1 MNISNNYLKSITSSH
16 QFYSVNDTKNT
27 SSGSIEYADTGM
39 KTIKSGAAGASATA
53 RFLNKPILSVMAEKN
68 KLTHL
73 LKTGQVAA
81 FSAELGAIKARAA
94 LVGREVAARM
104 DVLRSSSEPE
114 MAASLPLPADQRT
127 PAGPAIDMSVFLQN
141 LGLLSPDVQLD
152 GAEQN
157 NSLLEGLKN
166 AAGGGSGPTSSW
178 DICESVADAIGDMG
192 SGYLDVFQQAVEK
205 YADFYSDFSDFMA
218 KLKDYMKGDKDGITI
233 LNATKF
239 LAALQELMDKYR
251 PSAYND
257 NSVLYPSSHTYTATK
272 EECEAW
278 CKEMGLDPD
287 KCISAG
293 SGGGYYVHID
303 TSPLQEIYD
312 SVTVNTIWG
321 GSDPGSI
328 GDFAMLCNSAQW
340 AAWQAGMD
348 MQKDKIQTGM
358 QTLTQ
363 KYSNANSTFD
373 NLVKVLSSTISS
385 LQDCDKGFLTI

>member
-27 SSGSIEYADTGM
+27 SSGPTEYADAGM

-53 RFLNKPILSVMAEKN
+53 RFLNKPIQSVMADKN

-73 LKTGQVAA
+73 LKTGQAAA
-81 FSAELGAIKARAA
+81 FSAELGAIKARTA

-104 DVLRSSSEPE
+104 DVLRSSGEPE

-157 NSLLEGLKN
+157 NSLFEGLKN
-166 AAGGGSGPTSSW
+166 AAGGGSGPTSSK

-192 SGYLDVFQQAVEK
+192 SDYLDVFQQAVEK
-205 YADFYSDFSDFMA
+205 YAAFYSDLSDFLS
-218 KLKDYMKGDKDGITI
+218 KLKGFISAGGEGYTHLDVQKFYDAIDALISKYDGTD
-233 LNATKF
+233 A
-239 LAALQELMDKYR
+239 QR
-251 PSAYND
+251 
-257 NSVLYPSSHTYTATK
+257 LYPVEGSASK

-278 CKEMGLDPD
+278 CREMGLDPE
-287 KCISAG
+287 KCIS
-293 SGGGYYVHID
+293 SGTGETGYSVKID
-303 TSPLQEIYD
+303 LSPLYEMKK
-312 SVTVNTIWG
+312 SVAYTG
-321 GSDPGSI
+321 KD
-328 GDFAMLCNSAQW
+328 GDGNYVMALNSAQW
-340 AAWQAGMD
+340 TAWQAGMD

-385 LQDCDKGFLTI
+385 LLDCDKGFLTI

>member
-1 MNISNNYLKSITSSH
+1 
-16 QFYSVNDTKNT
+16 
-27 SSGSIEYADTGM
+27 M

-53 RFLNKPILSVMAEKN
+53 RFLNKPIQSVMADKN

-73 LKTGQVAA
+73 LKTGQAAA
-81 FSAELGAIKARAA
+81 FSAELGAIKARTA

-104 DVLRSSSEPE
+104 DVLRSSGEPE

-157 NSLLEGLKN
+157 NSLFEGLKN
-166 AAGGGSGPTSSW
+166 AAGGGSGPTSSK

-192 SGYLDVFQQAVEK
+192 SDYLDVFQQAVEK
-205 YADFYSDFSDFMA
+205 YAAFYSDLSDFLS
-218 KLKDYMKGDKDGITI
+218 KLKGFISAGGEGYTHLDVQKFYDAIDALISKYDGTD
-233 LNATKF
+233 A
-239 LAALQELMDKYR
+239 QR
-251 PSAYND
+251 
-257 NSVLYPSSHTYTATK
+257 LYPVEGSASK

-278 CKEMGLDPD
+278 CREMGLDPE
-287 KCISAG
+287 KCIS
-293 SGGGYYVHID
+293 SGTGETGYSVKID
-303 TSPLQEIYD
+303 LSPLYEMKK
-312 SVTVNTIWG
+312 SVAYTG
-321 GSDPGSI
+321 KD
-328 GDFAMLCNSAQW
+328 GDGNYVMALNSAQW
-340 AAWQAGMD
+340 TAWQAGMD

-385 LQDCDKGFLTI
+385 LLDCDKGFLTI

>member
-16 QFYSVNDTKNT
+16 QFYSVSDTKNT
-27 SSGSIEYADTGM
+27 SSGLTEYADAGM

-53 RFLNKPILSVMAEKN
+53 RFLSKPILSVMAEKN

-73 LKTGQVAA
+73 LKTGQAAA
-81 FSAELGAIKARAA
+81 FSAELGAIKARTA

-104 DVLRSSSEPE
+104 DVLRSSGEPE

-157 NSLLEGLKN
+157 NSLFEGLKN
-166 AAGGGSGPTSSW
+166 AAGGGSGPTSSK

-192 SGYLDVFQQAVEK
+192 SDYLDVFQQAVEK
-205 YADFYSDFSDFMA
+205 YAAFYSDLSDFLS
-218 KLKDYMKGDKDGITI
+218 KLKGFISAGGEGYTHLDVQ
-233 LNATKF
+233 KF
-239 LAALQELMDKYR
+239 YDAIDALISKYNGTDAQR
-251 PSAYND
+251 
-257 NSVLYPSSHTYTATK
+257 LYPAEIGQYQYVK
-272 EECEAW
+272 REECEAW
-278 CKEMGLDPD
+278 CREMGLDPE
-287 KCISAG
+287 KCIG
-293 SGGGYYVHID
+293 LGGNGYYVKID
-303 TSPLQEIYD
+303 LSPLYEMKN
-312 SVTVNTIWG
+312 SVVYTG
-321 GSDPGSI
+321 KD
-328 GDFAMLCNSAQW
+328 GDGNYVMALNSAQW
-340 AAWQAGMD
+340 TAWQAGMD